1 MRMVGVLIIGIV
13 VGFILGI
20 LWLGKIL
27 KKEILSINKKLVEQ
41 TLFRQLLLEWIRLK
55 NNKESIAH
63 YFHKNHYSNIAIYG
77 MGDLG
82 ERFYEEI
89 VQTDIHVDHIVD
101 RNANNIIADV
111 PTFTPDGDLPEV
123 DVVVV
128 TAIQFFDEIKKDMSE
143 KYHCPIVSLE
153 DVVYESR

>member
-1 MRMVGVLIIGIV
+1 
-13 VGFILGI
+13 
-20 LWLGKIL
+20 
-27 KKEILSINKKLVEQ
+27 
-41 TLFRQLLLEWIRLK
+41 
-55 NNKESIAH
+55 
-63 YFHKNHYSNIAIYG
+63 
-77 MGDLG
+77 
-82 ERFYEEI
+82 